1 MSDLLRIIATTVMFA
16 SLAAAIGLAVVVWR
30 RRGLIRTLE
39 VRQGSGLGLSAP
51 VVFDRVAALRARE
64 GISQGGVPMSAGS
77 GSGAAI
83 GVVALAAVVIV
94 AGGFAGWWFLVR
106 GSGGA
111 SSDTVVLPGKP
122 STSALP
128 PDSSVQVPVNP
139 PAIQDRA
146 AYMVAVL
153 NASGTSGAARD
164 RIAPKVETAGYRV
177 GMIGDAG
184 RQDVTTSVVMWRPG
198 QRAVAQNVAKDL
210 GIHLAPPL
218 DGVAASRIGTADVV
232 VVVGRDIANG
242 P

>member
-1 MSDLLRIIATTVMFA
+1 MSDLLRIIAITVTFA
-16 SLAAAIGLAVVVWR
+16 SLAAAIGLALVVWR

-51 VVFDRVAALRARE
+51 VAFDRVAVLRARE

-77 GSGAAI
+77 GSGTAI
-83 GVVALAAVVIV
+83 GVVALAVVVIA
-94 AGGFAGWWFLVR
+94 AGGFGGWWFLVR
-106 GSGGA
+106 GSAGPA
-111 SSDTVVLPGKP
+111 SGTVALQGKP

-128 PDSSVQVPVNP
+128 PDSSMQVPDNP

-146 AYMVAVL
+146 AYTVAVL

-184 RQDVTTSVVMWRPG
+184 RQNVTTSVVMWRPG

-210 GIHLAPPL
+210 GINLALPL
-218 DGVAASRIGTADVV
+218 DGVAESRIGAADVV